1 MREVNAILGKDIFL
15 GRCGEN
21 KAACV
26 SFNISDWQKTY
37 GDGTPY
43 VLHQRNGDKQPYPC
57 DIEASGSTVTWC
69 ITNSDVAVAG
79 RGRVELQ
86 YYKDDTL
93 VKSETFTT
101 VTERALG
108 PASETAPEPY
118 ESWMETMLHTATD
131 AQESAEAAAESES
144 AASISAQ
151 TARAAEQNATTAAS
165 NAAKSE
171 SNAKAS
177 EISAANSA
185 STSAIDATNAMSA
198 AQQAQSNAFVS
209 YDHMIR
215 AEELAQEAEE
225 ASKTA
230 TDAAASVTGVVE
242 AAAAS
247 AASAK
252 ASATEAKNAATDA
265 AKDAAAEVEA
275 TLPGMVE
282 EAANSA
288 AAGVENRLS
297 GYVSDAEDACAAAE
311 EAKEAAEAAAKEAQQ
326 AAGGDFATPAYVDT
340 KAATAEKNANK
351 YTDQKI
357 AAIPTPDVS
366 GQINAHNVDS
376 NAHADIRD
384 MIRNIPT
391 PDVSGQIATHNAA
404 TDAHADIREMVESA
418 GRLAASAEVDAAN
431 ALRDAGYAYDEA
443 ISKASIFYCYA
454 DSTELWEIDEQID
467 NGNIIILN
475 DIERYV
481 PLVSASYGSSYLFRG
496 EVDDT
501 TVITAYVDYDGWTVT
516 ESEIGGSSGIP
527 EDHASTETTYGRGT
541 STKYGHVKLSDAT
554 NSTYAASA
562 GIAASPFAVK
572 SAYDK
577 AVAAQ
582 NTANTAQSTANSKAS
597 KPTYVEATMLASGW
611 ADGKYSF
618 EATYPHA
625 QYNIEVSVAD
635 TATEEQ
641 FDAAAEAKIG
651 SSATSNVFTARGEVP
666 TVDIPVIVEVVAK

>member
-57 DIEASGSTVTWC
+57 DIEVSGSTVAWC

-151 TARAAEQNATTAAS
+151 TARAAELNATTAAT

-215 AEELAQEAEE
+215 AEELAQEAEKS
-225 ASKTA
+225 SKTA

-242 AAAAS
+242 AAEAS

-275 TLPGMVE
+275 TLPGLVE

-376 NAHADIRD
+376 NAHADIRS
-384 MIRNIPT
+384 MIQNLPT
-391 PDVSGQIATHNAA
+391 PDVSGQIATHNTA
-404 TDAHADIREMVESA
+404 TDAHADIREMAESA

-443 ISKASIFYCYA
+443 IFKASIFYCYA

-475 DIERYV
+475 DIDRYV

-501 TVITAYVDYDGWTVT
+501 TVITAYVDYDGWTVH

-582 NTANTAQSTANSKAS
+582 NTANSKAS

-611 ADGKYSF
+611 SGNTYSF
-618 EATYPHA
+618 EAEYPSEE
-625 QYNIEVSVAD
+625 YNISIEVAP
-635 TATEEQ
+635 TATVNEFEA
-641 FDAAAEAKIG
+641 FGGAMICGNAAENA
-651 SSATSNVFTARGEVP
+651 ATALGGAP
-666 TVDIPVIVEVVAK
+666 TIDIPVIVKAVRK